1 MVKNVHTQE
10 RQLDAADCMR
20 WMSNYVKKDR
30 DLMRRCVATMGITMV
45 DITKGD
51 WNFVYGLADL
61 MEGIG
66 CFSLARFSP
75 EFNHETIT
83 VRSGTRVQ
91 LQGLQNRP
99 ELNGMTGIIS
109 NFDAVSARY
118 AVELCDSRTMGLQLS
133 NLQTS
138 ADAGAASLLDEE
150 RRLLILERAAKVP
163 QTFWD

>member
-1 MVKNVHTQE
+1 
-10 RQLDAADCMR
+10 
-20 WMSNYVKKDR
+20 
-30 DLMRRCVATMGITMV
+30 MRRCVATMGITMV